1 MFVLCSKQKN
11 IYLGLPSIQ
20 KIILLSARLA
30 HTQLCFKGV
39 NGLKMFKGKKNLIT
53 LQQVPGGGCM
63 NAEWAAPGTFKSA
76 VQQLFI

>member
-1 MFVLCSKQKN
+1 MFVLFSKQKN

-39 NGLKMFKGKKNLIT
+39 NGLKMFKGKKKPNYIT
-53 LQQVPGGGCM
+53 ASPRWRLH
-63 NAEWAAPGTFKSA
+63 ER
-76 VQQLFI
+76 